1 MKGMTPLG
9 RTTAV
14 VIAVVAVLLALP
26 RLRGMNLGLPDLPGL
41 PGPPRDSAAASGP
54 RPTAI
59 TARAHGKGSWTV
71 RGYGYEFTVV
81 RISHET
87 GPFGPNEGCRCLRV
101 VARVERFAEDDHRSM
116 KVTVFDDRGRL
127 LGVDPFSNR
136 GTLEPPLHRRTEAQ
150 VLAVPQE
157 GGARTLSFNLRGAF
171 WPDGRDLFLE
181 DVPVPR

>member
-14 VIAVVAVLLALP
+14 VIALVTVLLALP
-26 RLRGMNLGLPDLPGL
+26 WLRGTNLGLPDLPSL
-41 PGPPRDSAAASGP
+41 PGPPQDSATP
-54 RPTAI
+54 DPQPTAI
-59 TARAHGKGSWTV
+59 TARAHGRGPWTV

-81 RISHET
+81 RVSHEI
-87 GPFGPNEGCRCLRV
+87 GPFGPNEGRRCLRV
-101 VARVERFAEDDHRSM
+101 VARVERVTEDDHRGM

-127 LGVDPFSNR
+127 LGLDPFSNR
-136 GTLEPPLHRRTEAQ
+136 GTFEPPMHRRTEAQ

-171 WPDGRDLFLE
+171 WPDGKDLFLE